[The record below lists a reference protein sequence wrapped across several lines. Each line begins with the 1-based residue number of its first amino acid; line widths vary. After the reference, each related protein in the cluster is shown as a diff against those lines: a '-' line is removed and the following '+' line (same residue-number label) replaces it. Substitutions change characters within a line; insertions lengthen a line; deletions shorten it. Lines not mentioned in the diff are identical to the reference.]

1 MLKKVIRS
9 NDFIYVLLRR
19 IHMFYVRIVHRLR
32 GVHSTCRVV
41 FPNTISK
48 DFELGA
54 YSLVS
59 RGAYISGKVKAGKY
73 VMIAPDVT
81 IAGSD
86 HIFDQPGVPM
96 YFAGRPRLP
105 ETIIGDDV
113 WIGARVCIVAG
124 VNIGRGSIIAMGSVV
139 TKDVP
144 AYSIYGGVPATI
156 IRRRFNDKE
165 ALLHDTMLDQAAKR
179 SGKFC
184 SVR

>member
-19 IHMFYVRIVHRLR
+19 IHMFYVRIVHRLQ

-113 WIGARVCIVAG
+113 WIGSNVVILPNIKIGKGSVIAAG
-124 VNIGRGSIIAMGSVV
+124 AVVTSNVSQFKIMGGIPAKEIGRR
-139 TKDVP
+139 D
-144 AYSIYGGVPATI
+144 
-156 IRRRFNDKE
+156 
-165 ALLHDTMLDQAAKR
+165 
-179 SGKFC
+179 
-184 SVR
+184 